1 MLTPAKDHATISKAF
16 ALERLCGCGTIALR
30 NAGVPGGRIC
40 GGGLRGGCCDG
51 GHVVV
56 VVVGWRRGRVSC
68 GGEVVGGGRG
78 LLAVHL
84 ATRRAGTL

>member
-40 GGGLRGGCCDG
+40 GRGLRGGGSDG

-56 VVVGWRRGRVSC
+56 VVCWRRGRVSR
-68 GGEVVGGGRG
+68 GGNVVGGGRG
-78 LLAVHL
+78 VLAVHL